1 MTDHTMTMGET
12 DMGLRW
18 AREGDW
24 RVVAYAQG
32 GHTTNRLVAGQG
44 WVIDHDIP
52 PGVERRLLAA
62 LGLRPSGEGRPA

>member
-1 MTDHTMTMGET
+1 MTDHTITTGET

-32 GHTTNRLVAGQG
+32 GHTTNRLVEGHG
-44 WVIDHDIP
+44 WVIDQNLP
-52 PGVERRLLAA
+52 PDVERRLLAA
-62 LGLRPSGEGRPA
+62 LGLRPPGEARPA